1 MNRIIPLLSL
11 AALLL
16 AACGPQMPPEVPES
30 SARRKVVANIV
41 QPSLLEVKVRFP
53 VVTRPFEEVELRAA
67 ASGKLMHLENELGD
81 LIPAQTIPPAV
92 WTDLPA
98 EGTAPPTDA
107 DPLLRNIAHLNGLK
121 SFSRIDDSQLIQT
134 LRESQAG
141 YDQALRDLE
150 RLRGYKETTR
160 SQLDQAQT
168 RLAGA
173 LAGTQRVISML
184 EDTYVCSPVTG
195 DLVLKPRRQGEFVSI
210 GELLGKVVVLDRILA
225 DFELPEAQYTAV
237 KTGDTI
243 EVRFGAIKDD
253 KGVALVRM
261 ATVRRK
267 AKVAHGQTHSFT
279 VELILDNADGQVPAG
294 VFGMV
299 SVVSYRNASALM
311 VPLSAVKLN
320 GDSKSVFTVD
330 NNGGKAIE
338 IANVSVGQ
346 MSLEYAEITD
356 SRLKPGARVVN
367 FGAQWLSDGSEI
379 EWTEEDPSQAK

>member
-1 MNRIIPLLSL
+1 MKRIIPLLSL
-11 AALLL
+11 TLLL
-16 AACGPQMPPEVPES
+16 AACGPPMPPEVPDAS
-30 SARRKVVANIV
+30 SKRKVVANIV

-53 VVTRPFEEVELRAA
+53 VVTRPFEEVELRAGA
-67 ASGKLMHLENELGD
+67 AGKLMHLENELGD
-81 LIPAQTIPPAV
+81 LIPAQSIPASV
-92 WTDLPA
+92 WTDLPP
-98 EGTAPPTDA
+98 EGTVPATDA
-107 DPLLRNIAHLNGLK
+107 DPLLRNIAHLNGLQ

-150 RLRGYKETTR
+150 RLQGYKETTR

-173 LAGTQRVISML
+173 LAGTQRVISMI

-237 KTGDTI
+237 KAGDAI
-243 EVRFGAIKDD
+243 EVRFGSIKDE
-253 KGVALVRM
+253 KGAPLVRM

-279 VELILDNADGQVPAG
+279 VELIIDNADGQVPAG

-330 NNGGKAIE
+330 DSSGKAVE

-346 MSLEYAEITD
+346 MNLEFAEITD

-367 FGAQWLSDGSEI
+367 FGAQWLTDGSDI
-379 EWTEEDPSQAK
+379 EWTEDDPSQVK